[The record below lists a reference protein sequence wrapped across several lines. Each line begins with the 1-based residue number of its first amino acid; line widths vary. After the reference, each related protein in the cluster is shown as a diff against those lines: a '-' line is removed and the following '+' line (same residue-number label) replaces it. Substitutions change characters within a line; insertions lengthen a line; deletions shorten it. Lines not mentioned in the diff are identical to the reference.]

1 MSASQ
6 LEQNWSRNPQA
17 CEPSNPFRWRIGSG
31 FDLPFWHHAPAK
43 VIRWSLDVAST
54 TFCQQQM
61 SQIAAKLHLTDVSSP
76 GPAFKPLSRHD
87 VAAILGVSVR
97 TVENWRREQLIPPSV
112 DIGGRVYWHPELFY
126 AGLDAALRGNPV
138 TAGAGVPAVKNV
150 AKSNRAPAS
159 TGALEKSRKRS
170 ADAISAMI
178 NK

>member
-1 MSASQ
+1 
-6 LEQNWSRNPQA
+6 
-17 CEPSNPFRWRIGSG
+17 
-31 FDLPFWHHAPAK
+31 
-43 VIRWSLDVAST
+43 
-54 TFCQQQM
+54 M
-61 SQIAAKLHLTDVSSP
+61 SQIAAKLPLTDVSSP

-126 AGLDAALRGNPV
+126 AGLDAALRGNAV
-138 TAGAGVPAVKNV
+138 TAGASVTAVKKLPIS
-150 AKSNRAPAS
+150 ANRAPAS

-178 NK
+178 KK